1 MHSVSGEGVL
11 HDFQFSLTPT
21 LSRAG
26 SKNSDILG
34 AQIFRRG
41 SGENST
47 AVHPVVMMIFFWNSA
62 YGRRDGQA
70 GCDERSMEHRIDIAV
85 WQGDRITAFWQQKMT
100 LDMNSRSDV
109 AADEL
114 SPSGLQYLPLTLRH
128 HHHLWQNTALQQCS
142 ICRQNRLTHV
152 LKNRK
157 AQ

>member
-47 AVHPVVMMIFFWNSA
+47 AVHSVVMMIFSETVLMGEGM
-62 YGRRDGQA
+62 GRPDAMSGQW
-70 GCDERSMEHRIDIAV
+70 S
-85 WQGDRITAFWQQKMT
+85 T
-100 LDMNSRSDV
+100 
-109 AADEL
+109 
-114 SPSGLQYLPLTLRH
+114 GLT
-128 HHHLWQNTALQQCS
+128 
-142 ICRQNRLTHV
+142 
-152 LKNRK
+152 
-157 AQ
+157 